1 VTTTILLV
9 RHGETDWNRERRF
22 QGRAD
27 MPLNEAG
34 RADARRLAR
43 ELRADPVLALY
54 SSPLRRALET
64 ARILGDE
71 LRLEVETD
79 ASLMEIDVGTWQG
92 LTREEIES
100 RFPDGYQR
108 WLDGNSGWSEG
119 ETYEEL
125 ATRVVSGLLAIG
137 QRHRDDGGTVIA
149 VTHGG
154 PIRAALTAAGVHT
167 GGPSIGN
174 CTTVRIA
181 VRNGKLQ
188 RVD

>member
-1 VTTTILLV
+1 VATILLV

-27 MPLNEAG
+27 TPLNEAG
-34 RADARRLAR
+34 RADSRRLAG
-43 ELRADPVLALY
+43 ELRDEPVVAVY
-54 SSPLRRALET
+54 SSPLRRALAT

-71 LRLEVETD
+71 LRLAVATD
-79 ASLMEIDVGTWQG
+79 ASLMEIDVGSWQG
-92 LTREEIES
+92 LTREEIEA
-100 RFPDGYQR
+100 RFPEGYER
-108 WLDGNSGWSEG
+108 WFAGGSGWQDG

-125 ATRVVSGLLAIG
+125 ASRVVSGVLAIG
-137 QRHRDDGGTVIA
+137 RRHLGDDGTVIA

-181 VRNGKLQ
+181 VRDGKLE

>member
-1 VTTTILLV
+1 VATILLV

-27 MPLNEAG
+27 RPLNKDG
-34 RADARRLAR
+34 RADARRLAA
-43 ELRADPVLALY
+43 ELREERVVAVY

-71 LRLEVETD
+71 LQRTVETD
-79 ASLMEIDVGTWQG
+79 ASLMEIDVGSWQG
-92 LTREEIES
+92 LTREEIEE
-100 RFPDGYQR
+100 RFPEGHER
-108 WLDGNSGWSEG
+108 WLAGGPGWRDG

-125 ATRVVSGLLAIG
+125 ATRVISGLLAIG
-137 QRHRDDGGTVIA
+137 QRHRGDDGTVLT

-181 VRNGKLQ
+181 VRDGKLE